1 MRPGLPL
8 SPLSTCPRCP
18 GRGARVPRKR
28 EVRLP
33 PQFLVGLSTPM
44 SPLPPGGTPVGEFGK
59 VRPRFQGRR
68 DSASPQRGAVP
79 DGAAGS
85 GRRESRGSAARP
97 RALSNLQAT
106 GLSSG
111 RATKSSTPTW
121 NRARLSPD
129 CLAQPRLG
137 CSSREFSGEG
147 SSSPSTKACAARAR
161 GDRALAPPV
170 LPGEAGVRS
179 SPGTCVDRSS
189 PGISGDNHPPS
200 SKNP

>member
-18 GRGARVPRKR
+18 GHGARVPRKR
-28 EVRLP
+28 ELRLP
-33 PQFLVGLSTPM
+33 PKSLVGLSNPV

-59 VRPRFQGRR
+59 VYDHASRGEGTPRVL
-68 DSASPQRGAVP
+68 SAGLFPMGLMAP
-79 DGAAGS
+79 DGEI
-85 GRRESRGSAARP
+85 RSRGSAARE

-111 RATKSSTPTW
+111 RATKLSTPTW
-121 NRARLSPD
+121 NRARLNPD

-137 CSSREFSGEG
+137 CSSREFRGEG

-179 SPGTCVDRSS
+179 SLAPVWTG
-189 PGISGDNHPPS
+189 PPLGS
-200 SKNP
+200 LVTPPQL